1 MNDFIK
7 PYLKYAQFNG
17 RADRKEFWYFV
28 LFYIVVMAILS
39 ILDGML
45 FGGAQ
50 TYSGDNG
57 LSYSS
62 SGPLAAVFGIGSFI
76 PFLAAA
82 VRRLHD
88 TGKSGWWVLLG
99 LIPII
104 GTIIL
109 IVFYAQKGQAET
121 NAHGE
126 PPLGSRL
133 A

>member
-39 ILDGML
+39 ILDGIL

>member
-88 TGKSGWWVLLG
+88 TGKTGWWVLLG

-126 PPLGSRL
+126 PPLGSRP

>member
-126 PPLGSRL
+126 PPLGSRP

>member
-88 TGKSGWWVLLG
+88 TGKTGWWILLG
-99 LIPII
+99 LIPLI

-109 IVFYAQKGQAET
+109 IVFYAQKGQAEA

-126 PPLGSRL
+126 PPQGSRP